1 MATGKENMILLALYT
16 VVVAH
21 TIVRFM
27 NILYM
32 ISVVWLT
39 EQIKIIPQV
48 MPFLIILDTCLICC
62 DSQSVMSNGMRQE

>member
-1 MATGKENMILLALYT
+1 MILLALYT

-27 NILYM
+27 NIIYM

-48 MPFLIILDTCLICC
+48 MPFLIIF
-62 DSQSVMSNGMRQE
+62 V